1 MHENLNNA
9 PCAGQY
15 SVHTMNT
22 DVYIMCEVPTTVNLM
37 KVACLM
43 LTHMSDIFQI
53 NLMQFLILNKKDLFK
68 KKMWL
73 SAGMSLIC

>member
-1 MHENLNNA
+1 
-9 PCAGQY
+9 
-15 SVHTMNT
+15 
-22 DVYIMCEVPTTVNLM
+22 MCEVPTTVNLM